1 MQLKSTIIDGD
12 WTFVTNNS
20 IDFRGTA
27 NKPGSTGE
35 YADVRLHAGLVC
47 INAPFGL
54 NLDLQRQKFNL
65 IIDEI
70 VKNGD
75 LTNQVL
81 EVDLKRNGEVNLRR
95 IALPAE

>member
-20 IDFRGTA
+20 IDFRGPA
-27 NKPGSTGE
+27 NRPGSTGE

-54 NLDLQRQKFNL
+54 NLDLQRQIFNL
-65 IIDEI
+65 ILDEF